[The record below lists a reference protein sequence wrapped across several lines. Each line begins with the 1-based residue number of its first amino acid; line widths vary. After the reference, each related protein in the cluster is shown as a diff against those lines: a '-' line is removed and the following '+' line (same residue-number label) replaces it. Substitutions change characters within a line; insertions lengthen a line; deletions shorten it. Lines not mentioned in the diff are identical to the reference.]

1 MSLLHI
7 RPNAD
12 PVIADAA
19 GRPREVVV
27 GDRSVAV
34 TAIEAVREEI
44 AAYPVAS
51 GPRTL
56 FVVRAGG
63 ARLRVVHEHR
73 ARRWTVESIEPE
85 GAALASAA

>member
-1 MSLLHI
+1 MSLRHV
-7 RPNAD
+7 RPTTD

-19 GRPREVVV
+19 GRPREVVIGERPV
-27 GDRSVAV
+27 VIA
-34 TAIEAVREEI
+34 AIEAVREEI

-63 ARLRVVHEHR
+63 ARLRLVHEHH
-73 ARRWTVESIEPE
+73 ARRWTVEAIDPE
-85 GAALASAA
+85 GATLATAA

>member
-1 MSLLHI
+1 MSLRHV
-7 RPNAD
+7 RPTTD

-19 GRPREVVV
+19 GRPREVVI
-27 GDRSVAV
+27 GDRPVAIAV
-34 TAIEAVREEI
+34 IEAVREEL

-63 ARLRVVHEHR
+63 ARLRLVHEHR
-73 ARRWTVESIEPE
+73 ARRWTVEAIDAEDATLAT
-85 GAALASAA
+85 AA